1 MDADLETPT
10 VQIREAG
17 LVLRPWRPEDED
29 AVYRACQDPQIHRWT
44 NVPRPYLREHAH
56 QYVTEFTTMAWGT
69 GTGSPMGAFDEQ
81 TGELLG
87 AFGLINQRPDREAEV
102 GYWVAP
108 WARRRGVATAA
119 TRAIARWAMGTL
131 NLRRLIWRAEVGN
144 HASRLVAEGLGFRV
158 EGVLRNA
165 IHRPDG
171 HKADCWYGALLP
183 GDLRE
188 AAAPGN
194 PAGRRRA
201 ATFAGAQPRLQGRTA
216 NGEPFALRAPE
227 PRDVDAIVAACRD
240 PESQRWT
247 TVPRPYGRPDAEV
260 FVTDIAPT
268 RWAYGDGAVCAVVD
282 GDDQYVGSMELRLG
296 TRPDTGDVG
305 YLVAPWARGRGY
317 APAALRLLAAWGVT
331 ELGLNRIE
339 WRAYVGND
347 ASRRV
352 AEKAG
357 FTVEGTQRDGCV
369 HLGEY
374 RDAWTGAILARD
386 LVRA

>member
-10 VQIREAG
+10 VAIREAG
-17 LVLRPWRPEDED
+17 LLLRPWQPSDED

-44 NVPRPYLREHAH
+44 SVPRPYLREHAH
-56 QYVTEFTTMAWGT
+56 HYVTDFTTASWAAGT
-69 GTGSPMGAFDEQ
+69 ASPMGAFDEQ

-87 AFGLINQRPDREAEV
+87 AFGLISQERDREAEV

-119 TRAIARWAMGTL
+119 TRAVGRWALATL

-144 HASRLVAEGLGFRV
+144 HASRLVAEAVGFRV
-158 EGVLRNA
+158 EGVLRQA

-171 HKADCWYGALLP
+171 QKADCWYGALLP
-183 GDLRE
+183 GELRE
-188 AAAPGN
+188 AGTRVDPVA
-194 PAGRRRA
+194 RRRA
-201 ATFAGAQPRLQGRTA
+201 VTFAGAQPRLSGHTEGA
-216 NGEPFALRAPE
+216 EPVALRAPE
-227 PRDVDAIVAACRD
+227 PGDLTAIVAACRD

-247 TVPRPYGRPDAEV
+247 TVPRPYGPRDAEDFIRV
-260 FVTDIAPT
+260 AAPL
-268 RWAYGDGAVCAVVD
+268 RWAYGDGAIFAVVD
-282 GDDQYVGSMELRLG
+282 ADDAFVGTMALRLG
-296 TRPDTGDVG
+296 PRPDVGDVG
-305 YLVAPWARGRGY
+305 YLIAPGARGRGY
-317 APAALRLLAAWGVT
+317 APAALRMLAAWGVT

-357 FTVEGTQRDGCV
+357 FTVEGVQRDGCV
-369 HLGEY
+369 HVGEY